1 MFLESLFIWLKFATC
16 AALIL
21 VAGTR
26 LSREGAVIA
35 EKTGLGRAWIGLVLL
50 ASVTSLP
57 ELVTGIS
64 AVTAIDAPDI
74 ALGDV
79 MGSLVFN
86 LAILFVLDV
95 LHPNESIFSKA
106 RQGHVLSAGF
116 GVVLIGL
123 AGFSLLLAQKSDAFS
138 FGHVGLYTPV
148 LLLAYLLAMRALFRY
163 ERDVLPLSA
172 DSPVAQ
178 YQNITLRRAI
188 VGYTLAAVV
197 VVAAGS
203 WLPFVGAELAQHYG
217 WHTSFVG
224 TLFIAGAT
232 SLPELVVTLAALRL
246 GALDMAIANLLG
258 SNLFNIAIIAIDDL
272 FYLRGPLLSHV
283 ADTHVFSAFSALMM
297 TGAVIV
303 GLLYRPQRRLFGAV
317 GWIGLLLLA
326 IYLLNTYVLFR
337 HGS

>member
-1 MFLESLFIWLKFATC
+1 LKFAVCT
-16 AALIL
+16 ALIL

-64 AVTAIDAPDI
+64 SVTAVDAPDI

-86 LAILFVLDV
+86 LAILFVLDA

-116 GVVLIGL
+116 GVVLIGMT
-123 AGFSLLLAQKSDAFS
+123 GFSMLLARKDGSLS
-138 FGHVGLYTPV
+138 FGHVGIYSPL
-148 LLLAYLLAMRALFRY
+148 LLLAYLLAMRALFLY
-163 ERDVLPLSA
+163 ERGVLPGPAGESA
-172 DSPVAQ
+172 TE
-178 YQNITLRRAI
+178 YQDEPLRRAI
-188 VGYTLAAVV
+188 ANYALAAVV
-197 VVAAGS
+197 VVIAGS
-203 WLPFVGAELAQHYG
+203 WLPFIGAELAEHYG
-217 WHTSFVG
+217 WHKSFVG
-224 TLFIAGAT
+224 TLFVAAAT

-258 SNLFNIAIIAIDDL
+258 SNLFNIAIIAVDDL

-283 ADTHVFSAFSALMM
+283 ADTHVFSAFSAMTM

-303 GLLYRPQRRLFGAV
+303 GLLYRPKHRLLGVV

-326 IYLLNTYVLFR
+326 IYLLNAYVQFR

>member
-1 MFLESLFIWLKFATC
+1 MLEPFSIWLKFAVC

-26 LSREGAVIA
+26 LSRDGAVIA

-116 GVVLIGL
+116 GVVLIGM
-123 AGFSLLLAQKSDAFS
+123 AGFSVLLAQKSDALS
-138 FGHVGLYTPV
+138 FGHVGIYTPV

-163 ERDVLPLSA
+163 ERDVLA
-172 DSPVAQ
+172 QVVRRNPVRRGRHFAAR
-178 YQNITLRRAI
+178 TGRHAGGVATRRA
-188 VGYTLAAVV
+188 
-197 VVAAGS
+197 
-203 WLPFVGAELAQHYG
+203 
-217 WHTSFVG
+217 
-224 TLFIAGAT
+224 
-232 SLPELVVTLAALRL
+232 
-246 GALDMAIANLLG
+246 
-258 SNLFNIAIIAIDDL
+258 
-272 FYLRGPLLSHV
+272 
-283 ADTHVFSAFSALMM
+283 
-297 TGAVIV
+297 
-303 GLLYRPQRRLFGAV
+303 
-317 GWIGLLLLA
+317 
-326 IYLLNTYVLFR
+326 R
-337 HGS
+337 HGHCEPPGEQPVRYRDHCH